1 MLVKNEDNRGRGA
14 SCPQPHPR
22 AGPRELNAGKTAT
35 RKTAISSSPTPQR
48 QAFLSAVRSLENVN
62 SPDALDVL
70 VKALSVALPQAAQ
83 SSANSQTRDSV
94 REAELEWKALQR
106 AFEFRRALLRGAI
119 TTTQVGQLLGVSRQ
133 AVAERE
139 RKGQLLCVMEDGQ
152 LRFPLWQFDPSG
164 SSGVVEGLPFVVRAL
179 DEVAPTPALGK
190 MVWLRK
196 ANSSLGGLS
205 PVEALRAGRL
215 DEVMAAARGVVAG

>member
-1 MLVKNEDNRGRGA
+1 M
-14 SCPQPHPR
+14 S
-22 AGPRELNAGKTAT
+22 TAT
-35 RKTAISSSPTPQR
+35 SARRPARASAHKKAIPSSPTPQL
-48 QAFLSAVRSLENVN
+48 QAFLSAVHSLENVD
-62 SPDALDVL
+62 SPDALTVL

-83 SSANSQTRDSV
+83 SSANSQTRDLV

-106 AFEFRRALLRGAI
+106 AFEFRRALLHGAI
-119 TTTQVGQLLGVSRQ
+119 TTTQVAQLLGVSRQ

-139 RKGQLLCVMEDGQ
+139 RKGQLLCVMEGGQ

-164 SSGVVEGLPFVVRAL
+164 ASGVVEGLPLVVRAL

-196 ANSSLGGLS
+196 ANPSLSDLS

-215 DEVMAAARGVVAG
+215 DEVMAAARSVLAG